1 MKKIFSFLMLLTL
14 FCGVGWA
21 AEESTT
27 IESTNQAGTQ
37 LVWSNENL
45 TFSFTTSPSS
55 ASYSVETSDPARGLG
70 TGAKTGTHVLT
81 SNQAFSSITKVEVT
95 ASTNGSGNTISVSV
109 GDVAFGDAQAITS
122 GTANANK
129 VYSFENTTGASGN
142 VVITISDNNKSVW
155 IKTIKVTYEG
165 GSEPPVT
172 NYQTIPYTESFN
184 NTQGKFTIDEISDGG
199 IGAVWAATS
208 NYGMR
213 INAQNCTSDV
223 ESWLI
228 SPLIDGTTV
237 SAINLTFDENVRFFA
252 DDNAVAQEAS
262 LWVREENGTWTQ
274 VTIPATVHKNMNNW
288 NFVNVGNIDL
298 SAYAGKIFQIAFKYT
313 ATTNPGSWELKNLA
327 ITAGVEPPT
336 EVATVAEFNTLD
348 QGKEFVFT
356 GTGLIATAQKGK
368 YLYAQDETGGMLI
381 YGTITPEYALGDIIP
396 AGFSAKKGAY
406 NGAPQAGDPADF
418 EDAVDSGTITAKEFV
433 AADFAASTFE
443 ELSNFGIYGVVRG
456 VTVDG
461 NTITLA
467 DGTTVVSTFN
477 TFAEVP
483 ENTSGKVY
491 DVYGIMGWRNGAAQ
505 FLPVDYGTGT
515 ATNHAAPVITVNP
528 VKDVY
533 FVGDVV
539 TVTITSEETGVNI
552 GYDITDAATFPETYT
567 QLGNGDSFTVTV
579 NEPDTVTVRAFAYGY
594 EAGDALGNSEVVT
607 KELVFI
613 TQPEA
618 GDSYEIVTSAD
629 QIAADNEYVLVSPD
643 NTYAMGPAW
652 TGTGNARRT
661 AVAISPTEFEIND
674 GMLTLMST
682 TTVTPFTLVTG
693 DSTNCFN
700 IKIDGDQYLNWTSG
714 NTVVT
719 GDAKGEVTVE
729 LDTLGCASIKF
740 YGQERYLQFNSNSG
754 QERFAFYT
762 GGQKNCYL
770 YVKKA
775 ETPAIV
781 GDVNGDGDVNVMDI
795 TALIDIIMN
804 DITDNPRADVNG
816 DNNIDVMDITALIDI
831 IMNS

>member
-1 MKKIFSFLMLLTL
+1 M
-14 FCGVGWA
+14 
-21 AEESTT
+21 
-27 IESTNQAGTQ
+27 
-37 LVWSNENL
+37 
-45 TFSFTTSPSS
+45 
-55 ASYSVETSDPARGLG
+55 
-70 TGAKTGTHVLT
+70 
-81 SNQAFSSITKVEVT
+81 
-95 ASTNGSGNTISVSV
+95 
-109 GDVAFGDAQAITS
+109 
-122 GTANANK
+122 
-129 VYSFENTTGASGN
+129 
-142 VVITISDNNKSVW
+142 
-155 IKTIKVTYEG
+155 
-165 GSEPPVT
+165 
-172 NYQTIPYTESFN
+172 
-184 NTQGKFTIDEISDGG
+184 
-199 IGAVWAATS
+199 
-208 NYGMR
+208 
-213 INAQNCTSDV
+213 
-223 ESWLI
+223 
-228 SPLIDGTTV
+228 
-237 SAINLTFDENVRFFA
+237 RFFA